1 MAFERITCE
10 VYYKIN
16 TWEIYS
22 EYRSTHDYVF
32 LEFEDLPDAERFL
45 ATEGYTRGYTRGD
58 YGWYRLYQKAGI
70 SRNVREVKE

>member
-22 EYRSTHDYVF
+22 EYRSTHDYIY
-32 LEFEDLPDAERFL
+32 LDFECQPDAERFL
-45 ATEGYTRGYTRGD
+45 ATEGYTRGD